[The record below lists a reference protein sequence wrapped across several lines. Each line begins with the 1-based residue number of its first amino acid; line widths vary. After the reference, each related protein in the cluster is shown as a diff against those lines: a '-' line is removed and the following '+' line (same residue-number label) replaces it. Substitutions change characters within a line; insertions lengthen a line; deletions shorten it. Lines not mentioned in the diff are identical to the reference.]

1 MGRKKSISAKK
12 KPSAALITGGAVRLG
27 RTLALRLAAE
37 GYDIALH
44 YNTSAKAAE
53 KTKQDVEK
61 CGVRC
66 RLYKADLAKSKQDL
80 SLVAQAK
87 KDFPALNLLINS
99 ASIFE
104 RSRLMETS
112 EALFDRHMAI
122 NFKAPFFLTQAF
134 AKHAKKGQ
142 VINILDTY
150 VTKDTESY
158 FAYLLSKKALFHFT
172 RMAARELAPHIRVNA
187 VAPGTTG
194 QSKEVSGAYLKAKQQ
209 RLPMQQL
216 VTFEEITD
224 AVLLLAGSTLT
235 GQCIFADSGEQ
246 LV

>member
-1 MGRKKSISAKK
+1 MRRKKSTRVKK
-12 KPSAALITGGAVRLG
+12 KAPAVLITGGAVRLG

-37 GYDIALH
+37 GYDVALH

-61 CGVRC
+61 RGVRC
-66 RLYKADLAKSKQDL
+66 RLYKADLAQPKHYMP
-80 SLVAQAK
+80 LVARVK
-87 KDFPALNLLINS
+87 KDFPALDFLINS

-104 RSRLMETS
+104 RSSMMETS
-112 EALFDRHMAI
+112 EDRFDRHMAI

-158 FAYLLSKKALFHFT
+158 FAYLLSKKTLFHFT

-194 QSKEVSGAYLKAKQQ
+194 QSKEVSAAYLKAKRQ

-216 VTFEEITD
+216 VTFEEIAD
-224 AVLLLAGSTLT
+224 AVLLLAASTLT